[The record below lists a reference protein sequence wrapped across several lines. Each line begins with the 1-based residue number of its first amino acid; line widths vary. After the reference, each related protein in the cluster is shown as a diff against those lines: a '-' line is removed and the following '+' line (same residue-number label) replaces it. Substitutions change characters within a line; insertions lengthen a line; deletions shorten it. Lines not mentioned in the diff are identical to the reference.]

1 MRSFI
6 KLVLVAFLV
15 LTLFVCA
22 RTFYFSISTQANTQ
36 VANAVLP
43 KLNQEQLTAQFA
55 KSLTYQTVNN
65 GTQNMPDDQFNGL
78 MQHFKTAYPAVFS
91 NMTLTIIGKH
101 ALLLKWQGKN
111 DKLLPILMM
120 AHQDVV
126 PIAPGTENDWQYP
139 PFSGLVKDGYV
150 WGRGAIDCKATL
162 NALFAS
168 ANLLLQ
174 NHFAPQRTIY
184 FYFGDDEEGGNRT
197 AKLGAAYFQDHHIKL
212 DNIYDE
218 GGVISENMVPDV
230 SVNLG
235 LIGVGE
241 KGIMDLKLTA
251 HAVGSHSSMPSS
263 HTAIGDLS
271 AAINTLMTHPF
282 PAKLDGTMQ
291 DFMRNISVAMPLYKR
306 VALTNS
312 WLFSPLIIERF
323 NQSPVMSSMI
333 RTTQAPTIINA
344 GNKSNVLPALATA
357 IVNFRI
363 DIHDSLASVTERVR
377 NEINNPKIEIEML
390 HGSEP
395 SRIAATNSDA
405 YAQMAATT
413 REIYGKDIIMTP
425 IIMSAATDSRFFAG
439 VANNVYKYSP
449 LVMDNSDMTRFHGTN
464 ERYAI
469 KHYMEL
475 VEYYYALMSQQ

>member
-1 MRSFI
+1 MKSLV
-6 KLVLVAFLV
+6 KLVLALIVA
-15 LTLFVCA
+15 LTLVVCA
-22 RTFYFSISTQANTQ
+22 RTLYFSSPGQADTQ
-36 VANAVLP
+36 VANAALP

-55 KSLTYQTVNN
+55 KSLTYQTINN
-65 GTQNMPDDQFNGL
+65 GTPIMPDDQFNGL
-78 MQHFKTAYPAVFS
+78 LQFFKSAYPNVFS
-91 NMTLTIIGKH
+91 SMTVTTIGKH
-101 ALLLKWQGKN
+101 ALLLKWQGRN

-126 PIAPGTENDWQYP
+126 PIAPGTEKDWQYP

-174 NHFAPQRTIY
+174 NHFTPERTIY

-197 AKLGAAYFQDHHIKL
+197 AKLGASYFQEHQIKI
-212 DNIYDE
+212 DNVYDE
-218 GGVISENMVPDV
+218 GGIISENMVPDV
-230 SVNLG
+230 PVTLG

-251 HAVGSHSSMPSS
+251 HAIGGHASMPSA

-282 PAKLDGTMQ
+282 PANLNGTMQ
-291 DFMRNISVAMPLYKR
+291 DFMQNIAAPMPFYKR
-306 VALTNS
+306 AALTNT
-312 WLFSPLIIERF
+312 WLFGPLVIERF
-323 NQSPVMSSMI
+323 NQSPVLSSMI

-344 GNKSNVLPALATA
+344 GNKSNVLPALASA
-357 IVNFRI
+357 VINFRI
-363 DIHDSLASVTERVR
+363 DIHDSIASVTERVKH
-377 NEINNPKIEIEML
+377 EINNPQIDVEML

-395 SRIAATNSDA
+395 SRVAATNSTA
-405 YAQMAATT
+405 YTQMAATT
-413 REIYGKDIIMTP
+413 REVYGKDVLITP
-425 IIMSAATDSRFFAG
+425 IILSAATDSRFFAN

-475 VEYYYALMSQQ
+475 VDYYYALMSQQ